1 MKIISISRFEIPF
14 RSALFSKKITVTM
27 NDDNEPHALIQL
39 LLAALLVAGFVAV
52 TMGFCH

>member
-1 MKIISISRFEIPF
+1 
-14 RSALFSKKITVTM
+14 M

-39 LLAALLVAGFVAV
+39 LLAALLVAGFMAV